1 MPIIAGG
8 WESVVAA
15 VVPVRVWA
23 APAGKEVWH
32 RGEVGIDKAEVFS
45 RERGRRKQGTKDW
58 WSCDERAGMRSRYK
72 PIFRRRASLKMKE
85 MRAQGKLRKRKGPL
99 GKI

>member
-45 RERGRRKQGTKDW
+45 RERGRRKQGTKD
-58 WSCDERAGMRSRYK
+58 
-72 PIFRRRASLKMKE
+72 
-85 MRAQGKLRKRKGPL
+85 
-99 GKI
+99 